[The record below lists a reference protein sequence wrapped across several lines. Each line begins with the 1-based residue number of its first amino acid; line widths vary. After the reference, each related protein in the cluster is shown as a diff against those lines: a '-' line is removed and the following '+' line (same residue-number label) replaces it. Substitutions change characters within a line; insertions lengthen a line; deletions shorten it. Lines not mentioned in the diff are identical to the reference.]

1 MCNDKSELLDGSNSV
16 SDIQD
21 YFKYVIKKHETLTD
35 NPLIRTYVNKNFIFL
50 KTLNSEILYIKVRS
64 TDQSSKPLQII
75 LINVILVIN

>member
-1 MCNDKSELLDGSNSV
+1 MCNDKCELLDGSNSV

-21 YFKYVIKKHETLTD
+21 YFKYIIKKNETLTD

-50 KTLNSEILYIKVRS
+50 NTLNSEILYIKVRF

-75 LINVILVIN
+75 LINVISVIN

>member
-1 MCNDKSELLDGSNSV
+1 MCNDKCELLDGSNSV

>member
-1 MCNDKSELLDGSNSV
+1 MCNDKCELLDGSNSV

-21 YFKYVIKKHETLTD
+21 YFKYIIKKHETLTD

>member
-1 MCNDKSELLDGSNSV
+1 MCNDKCELLDGSNSV

-21 YFKYVIKKHETLTD
+21 YFKYIIKKNETLTD
-35 NPLIRTYVNKNFIFL
+35 NPLIRTYVNKNFMFL
-50 KTLNSEILYIKVRS
+50 NTLNSEILYIKVRS

>member
-1 MCNDKSELLDGSNSV
+1 MCNDKCELLDGSNSV

-21 YFKYVIKKHETLTD
+21 YFKYIIKKHETLTD
-35 NPLIRTYVNKNFIFL
+35 HPLIRTYVNKNFIFL